1 MQLFSRLSTKAILT
15 NIHMTKE
22 SLGFFLFV
30 LLTLR
35 KTLGGG
41 GDGNGRGQDRQSLSL
56 HHRQLSN

>member
-35 KTLGGG
+35 KTLGAAGTVTG
-41 GDGNGRGQDRQSLSL
+41 EDRTGRA
-56 HHRQLSN
+56 